1 MCGLIALL
9 GTQSSV
15 FVLET
20 LQPALRHM
28 HRRGPDAKGVWQES
42 GVLLGHRRL
51 AILDLDVRS
60 NQPLHSAC
68 GRYVIVFNG
77 EIYNYPAL
85 RAELSAAGVSM
96 RTTSDTEVI
105 LELFA
110 REGADMLLR
119 LRGMFA
125 FVIWDRTAR
134 RAFAARDP
142 YGIKP
147 LYWAQTA
154 DGVLL
159 ASQVQA
165 LLATGLVARTP
176 CARGQACY
184 WLMGSV
190 PEPHT
195 WYKNIQALQAG
206 HCAWINDGRMDQ
218 PLCWWDVA
226 DAWRTAPCTHPPLGE
241 VRERTHAALR
251 ESVKAHLVADVP
263 VGVFLS
269 GGLDSGALAGLM
281 VEAGA
286 QNLQGITIAYDEFA
300 GTPND
305 EAPVAA
311 SLAAYYGI
319 THHVRRVTREEF
331 AADLPRILAAMDQP
345 SIDGINTWYATKA
358 VAELGLK
365 VVVSGVGGDELFQGY
380 SSFKQLPRLV
390 SAWGP
395 VSRVPGAM
403 HLARAA
409 MGLQA
414 RRSGNARWR
423 QMPDWARTMAGAWW
437 LRRGLHAPADLPA
450 LMGPDLA
457 GEGLQGFSPGAWVGL
472 MSGKLAADGRLA
484 VGQIESTTYLRNQ
497 LLRDS
502 DWASMDHTVE
512 LRTPLV
518 DAWLLRDV
526 QPLLGAFSQFPS
538 KRLLAESPAKP
549 LPETM
554 INRPKTGFGIPVQ
567 TWLKQMSVAGN
578 RGPSRSWALEVAEQ
592 YAKTQL
598 GSVRP

>member
-9 GTQSSV
+9 GTPGSA
-15 FVLET
+15 FTADT
-20 LQPALRHM
+20 LQPALQQM
-28 HRRGPDAKGVWQES
+28 HRRGPDAEGIWKEPGVW
-42 GVLLGHRRL
+42 LGHRRL
-51 AILDLDVRS
+51 AILDLDARS

-77 EIYNYPAL
+77 EIYNYRAL
-85 RAELSAAGVSM
+85 RGELLAAGVPLH
-96 RTTSDTEVI
+96 TTSDTEII

-110 REGADMLLR
+110 REGAAMLPR

-134 RAFAARDP
+134 RAFAARDA

-154 DGVLL
+154 DGVLM
-159 ASQVQA
+159 ASQVRA
-165 LLATGLVARTP
+165 LLATGKVSRAP
-176 CARGQACY
+176 CARGQAGF
-184 WLMGSV
+184 WLLGSV

-195 WYKNIQALQAG
+195 WYRAIQALPAG
-206 HCAWINDGRMDQ
+206 HCAWIDEGRMGTPQ
-218 PLCWWDVA
+218 RWWDVA
-226 DAWRTAPCTHPPLGE
+226 AAWRDAPAALPSAAE
-241 VRERTHAALR
+241 VRERVRTALR
-251 ESVKAHLVADVP
+251 ASVAAHLVADVQ

-269 GGLDSGALAGLM
+269 GGIDSGALAGLM

-286 QNLQGITIAYDEFA
+286 KDLQGITIAYDEFA

-305 EAPVAA
+305 EAP
-311 SLAAYYGI
+311 LAATLAAHYGI
-319 THHVRRVTREEF
+319 THHVRRVTHEEF

-345 SIDGINTWYATKA
+345 SVDGINTWYATKA

-380 SSFKQLPRLV
+380 SSFQQLPRLV
-390 SAWGP
+390 SAWGAT
-395 VSRVPGAM
+395 SRVPGAVP
-403 HLARAA
+403 LARLA
-409 MGLQA
+409 MGWQA

-423 QMPDWARTMAGAWW
+423 HLPDWARTMAGAWW
-437 LRRGLHAPADLPA
+437 LRRGLYAPAELPA

-457 GEGLQGFSPGAWVGL
+457 AEGLQGFSPEAWVGQ
-472 MSGKLAADGRLA
+472 MSGALANDGRLA

-502 DWASMDHTVE
+502 DWASMDHSVE

-526 QPLLGAFSQFPS
+526 QPLLGAFSQLPN
-538 KRLLAESPAKP
+538 KRLLAEAPARP
-549 LPETM
+549 LPEAL
-554 INRPKTGFGIPVQ
+554 INRPKTGFGIPMQ
-567 TWLKQMSVAGN
+567 TWLRQMGKVGGDG
-578 RGPSRSWALEVAEQ
+578 GPSHAWASEVARLYEGGDQ
-592 YAKTQL
+592 
-598 GSVRP
+598 

>member
-9 GTQSSV
+9 GTPGST
-15 FVLET
+15 FTGET
-20 LQPALRHM
+20 LMPALAQTRA
-28 HRRGPDAKGVWQES
+28 RGPDAEGTWQEPGVW
-42 GVLLGHRRL
+42 LGHRRL

-77 EIYNYPAL
+77 EIYNYRPL
-85 RAELSAAGVSM
+85 RGELLAAGLPLH
-96 RTTSDTEVI
+96 TTSDTEVI

-110 REGADMLLR
+110 RDGAAMLPR

-125 FVIWDRTAR
+125 FVIWDRLAR
-134 RAFAARDP
+134 RAFVARDP

-154 DGVLL
+154 EGVLL
-159 ASQVQA
+159 ASQVRA
-165 LLATGLVARTP
+165 LLATGKVSCAP
-176 CARGQACY
+176 CARGQAGF
-184 WLMGSV
+184 WLLGSV

-195 WYKNIQALQAG
+195 WYRDIQALPAG
-206 HCAWINDGRMDQ
+206 HCAWIDEGRMGTPQ
-218 PLCWWDVA
+218 RWWDVA
-226 DAWRTAPCTHPPLGE
+226 AAWRDAPAALPPPAAE
-241 VRERTHAALR
+241 VRERVRTALR
-251 ESVKAHLVADVP
+251 ASVAAHLVADVP

-269 GGLDSGALAGLM
+269 GGIDSGALAGLM

-286 QNLQGITIAYDEFA
+286 SNLQAITVAFHEYADSRD
-300 GTPND
+300 D
-305 EAPVAA
+305 EAP
-311 SLAAYYGI
+311 LAARLAEHYGI
-319 THHVRRVTREEF
+319 THHVRHVTQQEF

-345 SIDGINTWYATKA
+345 SVDGINTWYATKA

-380 SSFKQLPRLV
+380 SSFQQLPRLV

-395 VSRVPGAM
+395 ASRVPGAM
-403 HLARAA
+403 PLARAA
-409 MGLQA
+409 MGWQA

-423 QMPDWARTMAGAWW
+423 HLPDWARTMAGAWW
-437 LRRGLHAPADLPA
+437 LRRGLFAPAELPA

-457 GEGLQGFSPGAWVGL
+457 AEGLQGFSPEAWVGQ
-472 MSGKLAADGRLA
+472 MSGTLPADGRLA

-502 DWASMDHTVE
+502 DWASMDHSVE

-518 DAWLLRDV
+518 DAWLLREV
-526 QPLLGAFSQFPS
+526 QPLLGAFRQFPG
-538 KRLLAESPAKP
+538 KRLLAEAPAKP
-549 LPETM
+549 LPEAL

-567 TWLKQMSVAGN
+567 TWLRQMGKASDDG
-578 RGPSRSWALEVAEQ
+578 GPSHAWAREVARVYDGGE
-592 YAKTQL
+592 L
-598 GSVRP
+598 

>member
-9 GTQSSV
+9 GTPGAT
-15 FVLET
+15 FTGET
-20 LQPALRHM
+20 LLPALQHM
-28 HRRGPDAKGVWQES
+28 HRRGPDAEGIWQEPGVW
-42 GVLLGHRRL
+42 LGHRRL

-77 EIYNYPAL
+77 EIYNYRAL
-85 RAELSAAGVSM
+85 RGELLAAGVPLH
-96 RTTSDTEVI
+96 TTSDTEVI

-110 REGADMLLR
+110 REGAAMLPR

-125 FVIWDRTAR
+125 FVIWDRVAR

-159 ASQVQA
+159 ASQVRA
-165 LLATGLVARTP
+165 LLATGQVSRAP
-176 CARGQACY
+176 CARGQAGF
-184 WLMGSV
+184 WLLGSV

-195 WYKNIQALQAG
+195 WYQDIQALPAG
-206 HCAWINDGRMDQ
+206 HCAWIDEGRMGTPQ
-218 PLCWWDVA
+218 RWWDVA
-226 DAWRTAPCTHPPLGE
+226 AAWRDAPAALPPAAE
-241 VRERTHAALR
+241 VRERVRTALR
-251 ESVKAHLVADVP
+251 ASVAAHLVADVP

-269 GGLDSGALAGLM
+269 GGIDSGALAGLM

-286 QNLQGITIAYDEFA
+286 KNLQGITIAYDEFA
-300 GTPND
+300 GTHND

-311 SLAAYYGI
+311 TLAAHYGI

-345 SIDGINTWYATKA
+345 SVDGINTWYATKA

-380 SSFKQLPRLV
+380 SSFQQLPRLV

-395 VSRVPGAM
+395 ASRLPGAM
-403 HLARAA
+403 PLARAA
-409 MGLQA
+409 MGWQA

-423 QMPDWARTMAGAWW
+423 QLPDWARTMAGAWW
-437 LRRGLHAPADLPA
+437 LRRGLYAPAELPA

-457 GEGLQGFSPGAWVGL
+457 AEGLAGF
-472 MSGKLAADGRLA
+472 
-484 VGQIESTTYLRNQ
+484 
-497 LLRDS
+497 
-502 DWASMDHTVE
+502 
-512 LRTPLV
+512 
-518 DAWLLRDV
+518 
-526 QPLLGAFSQFPS
+526 QP
-538 KRLLAESPAKP
+538 
-549 LPETM
+549 
-554 INRPKTGFGIPVQ
+554 
-567 TWLKQMSVAGN
+567 
-578 RGPSRSWALEVAEQ
+578 
-592 YAKTQL
+592 
-598 GSVRP
+598 